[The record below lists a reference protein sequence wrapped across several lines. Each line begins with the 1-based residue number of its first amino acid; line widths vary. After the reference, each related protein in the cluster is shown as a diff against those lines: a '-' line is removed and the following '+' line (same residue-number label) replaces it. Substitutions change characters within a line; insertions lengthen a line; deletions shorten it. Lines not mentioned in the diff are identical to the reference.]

1 MPRPSLLVGIT
12 SLREHHE
19 RALCRTQLA
28 RREYPASETVVELYL
43 GDAVYI
49 PPVPDDIIYDS
60 YTANNSDK
68 EEQHPFASSDTAHS
82 QYTSIT
88 AIDCAYHFRPRRTFL
103 AQSRARLAPGG
114 RIALADICFSP
125 STPHWVIHLIAML
138 GVIPKENMLTP
149 DAYVHEM
156 HELGYADVHLEDV
169 TDDVFPGFTRF
180 LSSRGLVWRL
190 FAQGVRLLSVAGA
203 RFVVVSGSRPV
214 IATAT

>member
-49 PPVPDDIIYDS
+49 PPLPDDIYN
-60 YTANNSDK
+60 ANNNDK

-82 QYTSIT
+82 QYTSMT

-125 STPHWVIHLIAML
+125 STPVWVIHLIAML
-138 GVIPKENMLTP
+138 GVIPKQNIVSPDTYVREML
-149 DAYVHEM
+149 
-156 HELGYADVHLEDV
+156 ELGYADVRLEDI
-169 TDDVFPGFTRF
+169 TDNVFPGFIRC
-180 LSSRGLVWRL
+180 LSSRGLAWRL

-203 RFVVVSGSRPV
+203 RFVVVSGSTPV
-214 IATAT
+214 ISTAT